1 MKQQLS
7 IPRGEIGMYSL
18 TKRNHYGRYQN
29 MDADKRKRYE
39 KIAADIVR
47 LVGGRDNIIG
57 VAHCATR
64 LRLVLEDNDKADIK
78 AIETVDLAKGVFV
91 AGDQLQIIFGTG
103 LVNDVCQVLAESIHM
118 DSMSLGDLKTKA
130 NKRMNPLQRAVKA
143 LSDVFIEI
151 MPGILA
157 AALLTG
163 ISSVLGNLEFVENN
177 DTLYGISTLINISSG
192 AIFGFLP
199 LCVAYSTVKRFGG
212 RPIMGLVMGCIM
224 LSNSLA
230 DAYAA
235 AQGTAE
241 ITTLH
246 IFGLPVE
253 LVGFQGGIIVA
264 LLIGIVTA
272 KLDIFF
278 EKKVP
283 EVIRLLVSPLLTT
296 LVSAFLLFMVI
307 GPVGRGL
314 ASGITAALVWMTQ
327 NLGAAG
333 YAVFSGVQQLIVIT
347 GLHHVFGAI
356 ESQLLAD
363 TGRNFLNPLMSVAI
377 IAQGGAVLGYLA
389 RNRRDARARELCIPS
404 FVSVLFGITEPAL
417 FGVNLRYRYPIIG
430 GCIGGAIGG
439 IVVYVTNLAA
449 LGFGTTVVPAI
460 ALADPAGNGYVNYI
474 IAHGIALAAGF
485 LFAFL
490 LGAVFERRQ
499 TADEPENTGEFSEA
513 AGQTSVQTAETEKLA
528 AFADGQFMGIEK
540 VNDPTFSQKVLGDGV
555 AVVPSGNKVYSPA
568 DAVVEMVADTCH
580 AVALR
585 TKAGHGILLHVGID
599 TVQLEGKYFDV
610 HVTAGQTVKKGD
622 CLMDVDFGK
631 IAEEGYDTSIC
642 LIFAELAEGYHVE
655 REPEGTVKAGDPIAA
670 IAK

>member
-1 MKQQLS
+1 
-7 IPRGEIGMYSL
+7 
-18 TKRNHYGRYQN
+18 
-29 MDADKRKRYE
+29 MDAEKKQRYE
-39 KIAADIVR
+39 KIASEIVR
-47 LVGGRDNIIG
+47 LAGGRDNILG

-64 LRLVLEDNDKADIK
+64 LRLVLEDNDKADTA
-78 AIETVDLAKGVFV
+78 AIERVDLVKGVFV
-91 AGDQLQIIFGTG
+91 AGDQLQIIFGAG
-103 LVNDVCQVLAESIHM
+103 LVNDVCQILAESIHM

-163 ISSVLGNLEFVENN
+163 LSSVLGNLEFVENN
-177 DTLYGISTLINISSG
+177 DTLYGISTLINIASG

-212 RPIMGLVMGCIM
+212 RPIMGIVMGCIM
-224 LSNSLA
+224 LSGSLA

-235 AQGTAE
+235 AQGTVDV
-241 ITTLH
+241 TVLH

-264 LLIGIVTA
+264 LLIGVVTA

-296 LVSAFLLFMVI
+296 LVSSFLLFMII

-327 NLGAAG
+327 NLGALG

-356 ESQLLAD
+356 ESQLLVD

-389 RNRRDARARELCIPS
+389 GHLKDARAKELCIPS
-404 FVSVLFGITEPAL
+404 FISVLFGITEPAL
-417 FGVNLRYRYPIIG
+417 FGVNLRYRYPLIG
-430 GCIGGAIGG
+430 GCIGGAVGG
-439 IVVYVTNLAA
+439 VIVYVTNLAA
-449 LGFGTTVVPAI
+449 LGFGTTVVPGI
-460 ALADPAGNGYVNYI
+460 ALADPAYNGYLNYV
-474 IAHGIALAAGF
+474 IAHVAAVVSGF
-485 LFAFL
+485 LFSFL
-490 LGAVFERRQ
+490 LGIVFRRKAAVEEGNAVSAVIPAAQ
-499 TADEPENTGEFSEA
+499 PAAKEPEPVL
-513 AGQTSVQTAETEKLA
+513 QTEEGGAEEIA
-528 AFADGQFMGIEK
+528 AFVKGEYIGIEK
-540 VNDPTFSQKVLGDGV
+540 VNDPTFAQKILGEGV
-555 AVVPSGNKVYSPA
+555 AILPLDNKIYAPA
-568 DAVVEMVADTCH
+568 DAVVEMVADTKH
-580 AVALR
+580 AVTLR
-585 TKAGHGILLHVGID
+585 TKAGNGILLHVGID
-599 TVQLEGKYFDV
+599 TVQLGGKYFSV
-610 HVTAGQTVKKGD
+610 HVETGQEVKKGD
-622 CLMDVDFGK
+622 CIMDVDFAGVK
-631 IAEEGYDTSIC
+631 KEGYDTAVC
-642 LIFAELAEGYHVE
+642 MIFAELADGRNVT
-655 REPEGTVKAGDPIAA
+655 REPEKAVEPGERIALLGR
-670 IAK
+670 

>member
-1 MKQQLS
+1 
-7 IPRGEIGMYSL
+7 
-18 TKRNHYGRYQN
+18 
-29 MDADKRKRYE
+29 MDAEKKQRYE
-39 KIAADIVR
+39 KIASEIVR
-47 LVGGRDNIIG
+47 LAGGRDNILG

-64 LRLVLEDNDKADIK
+64 LRLVLEDNDKADTA
-78 AIETVDLAKGVFV
+78 AIERVDLVKGVFV
-91 AGDQLQIIFGTG
+91 AGDQLQIIFGAG
-103 LVNDVCQVLAESIHM
+103 LVNDVCQILAESIHM

-163 ISSVLGNLEFVENN
+163 LSSVLGNLEFVENN
-177 DTLYGISTLINISSG
+177 DTLYGISTLINIASG

-212 RPIMGLVMGCIM
+212 RPIMGIVMGCIM
-224 LSNSLA
+224 LSGSLA

-235 AQGTAE
+235 AQGTVDV
-241 ITTLH
+241 TVLH

-264 LLIGIVTA
+264 LLIGVVTA

-296 LVSAFLLFMVI
+296 LVSSFLLFMII

-327 NLGAAG
+327 NLGALG

-356 ESQLLAD
+356 ESQLLVD

-389 RNRRDARARELCIPS
+389 GHLKDARAKELCIPS
-404 FVSVLFGITEPAL
+404 FISVLFGITEPAL
-417 FGVNLRYRYPIIG
+417 FGVNLRYRYPLIG
-430 GCIGGAIGG
+430 GCIGGAVGG
-439 IVVYVTNLAA
+439 VIVYVTNLAA
-449 LGFGTTVVPAI
+449 LGFGTTVVPGI
-460 ALADPAGNGYVNYI
+460 ALADPAHNGYLNYV
-474 IAHGIALAAGF
+474 IAHVAAVVSGF

-490 LGAVFERRQ
+490 LGIVFRRKAAVEEGNAVSAVIPAAQ
-499 TADEPENTGEFSEA
+499 PAAKEPEPVL
-513 AGQTSVQTAETEKLA
+513 QTEEGGAEEIA
-528 AFADGQFMGIEK
+528 AFVKGDYIGIEK
-540 VNDPTFSQKVLGDGV
+540 VNDPTFAQKILGEGV
-555 AVVPSGNKVYSPA
+555 AILPSDNKIYAPA
-568 DAVVEMVADTCH
+568 DAVVEMVADTKH
-580 AVALR
+580 AVTLR
-585 TKAGHGILLHVGID
+585 TKAGNGILLHVGID
-599 TVQLEGKYFDV
+599 TVQLGGKYFSV
-610 HVTAGQTVKKGD
+610 HVETGQEVKKGD
-622 CLMDVDFGK
+622 CIMDVDFAGVK
-631 IAEEGYDTSIC
+631 KEGYDTAVC
-642 LIFAELAEGYHVE
+642 MIFAELADGRNVT
-655 REPEGTVKAGDPIAA
+655 REPEKAVEPGDRIALLGR
-670 IAK
+670 

>member
-1 MKQQLS
+1 
-7 IPRGEIGMYSL
+7 
-18 TKRNHYGRYQN
+18 
-29 MDADKRKRYE
+29 MDAEKKQRYE
-39 KIAADIVR
+39 KIASEIVR
-47 LVGGRDNIIG
+47 LAGGRDNILG

-64 LRLVLEDNDKADIK
+64 LRLVLEDNDKADTA
-78 AIETVDLAKGVFV
+78 AIERVDLVKGVFV
-91 AGDQLQIIFGTG
+91 AGDQLQIIFGAG
-103 LVNDVCQVLAESIHM
+103 LVNDVCQILAESIHM

-163 ISSVLGNLEFVENN
+163 LSSVLGNLEFVENN
-177 DTLYGISTLINISSG
+177 DTLYGISTLINIASG

-212 RPIMGLVMGCIM
+212 RPIMGIVMGCIM
-224 LSNSLA
+224 LSGSLA

-235 AQGTAE
+235 AQGTVDV
-241 ITTLH
+241 TVLH

-264 LLIGIVTA
+264 LLIGVVTA

-296 LVSAFLLFMVI
+296 LVSSFLLFMII

-327 NLGAAG
+327 NLGALG

-356 ESQLLAD
+356 ESQLLVD

-389 RNRRDARARELCIPS
+389 GHLKDARAKELCIPS
-404 FVSVLFGITEPAL
+404 FISVLFGITEPAL
-417 FGVNLRYRYPIIG
+417 FGVNLRYRYPLIG
-430 GCIGGAIGG
+430 GCIGGAVGG
-439 IVVYVTNLAA
+439 VIVYVTNLAA
-449 LGFGTTVVPAI
+449 LGFGTTVVPGI
-460 ALADPAGNGYVNYI
+460 ALADPAHNGYLNYV
-474 IAHGIALAAGF
+474 IAHVAAVVSGF
-485 LFAFL
+485 LFSFL
-490 LGAVFERRQ
+490 LGRVFRRTAAVEEGNAVSAVIPAAQ
-499 TADEPENTGEFSEA
+499 PAAKEPEPVL
-513 AGQTSVQTAETEKLA
+513 QTEEGGAEEIA
-528 AFADGQFMGIEK
+528 AFVKGEYIGIEK
-540 VNDPTFSQKVLGDGV
+540 VNDPTFAQKILGEGV
-555 AVVPSGNKVYSPA
+555 AILPLDNKIYAPA
-568 DAVVEMVADTCH
+568 DAVVEIVADTKH
-580 AVALR
+580 AVTLR
-585 TKAGHGILLHVGID
+585 TKAGNGILLHVGID
-599 TVQLEGKYFDV
+599 TVQLGGKYFSV
-610 HVTAGQTVKKGD
+610 HVETGQEVKKGD
-622 CLMDVDFGK
+622 CIMDVDFAGVK
-631 IAEEGYDTSIC
+631 KEGYDTAVC
-642 LIFAELAEGYHVE
+642 MIFAELADGRNVT
-655 REPEGTVKAGDPIAA
+655 REPEKAVEPGERIALLGR
-670 IAK
+670 